1 MVDCF
6 VYKWEPRSQPEPHGT
21 QSRKEVNWK
30 ELESRFKQESWSQLG
45 AATAKKNRRT
55 PFSVVFRNNIDMV
68 FDEEHVPAE
77 AEGTDLQQET
87 VAGSTSLELDLV
99 ITGHLEPH

>member
-1 MVDCF
+1 
-6 VYKWEPRSQPEPHGT
+6 
-21 QSRKEVNWK
+21 
-30 ELESRFKQESWSQLG
+30 
-45 AATAKKNRRT
+45 
-55 PFSVVFRNNIDMV
+55 MV

>member
-1 MVDCF
+1 MQ
-6 VYKWEPRSQPEPHGT
+6 QP
-21 QSRKEVNWK
+21 Q
-30 ELESRFKQESWSQLG
+30 
-45 AATAKKNRRT
+45 KKNRRT